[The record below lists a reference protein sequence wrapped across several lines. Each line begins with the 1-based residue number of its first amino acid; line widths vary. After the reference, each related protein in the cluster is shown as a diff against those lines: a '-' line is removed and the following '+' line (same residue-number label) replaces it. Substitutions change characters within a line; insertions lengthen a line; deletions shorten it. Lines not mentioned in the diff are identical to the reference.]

1 MHFMDNKQIG
11 LFIAEQRKKKKL
23 SQKQLAEK
31 INVTDK
37 AVSRWETGKGMP
49 EISLLQPLAKE
60 LGISVSELLNG
71 KLIEQNNALHA
82 ADEIIVK
89 SLKKSN
95 DKSKIV
101 FALAA
106 VVLFLITVIILIIGA
121 YLNFRFSELLKQT
134 FDFKYINIE
143 IVISGV
149 IFILLGFLT
158 AVLSTKQN
166 RNIKVRILDFVFII
180 VPALLMLFS
189 WFILTGT
196 SSARLLPT
204 FLVDNIQYLIEGGG
218 LILGCMLFV
227 RIREIINNRKQK

>member
-1 MHFMDNKQIG
+1 MDNKQIG